1 MNTTEFKNIPIDKI
15 IEPKWD
21 IRKDTKDDD
30 YSDNS
35 NLNGLVQSIKKDG
48 SNQPNH
54 YSHILLTENL
64 SSPID
69 NESTSLFHRISMF
82 L

>member
-15 IEPKWD
+15 IEPEWG

-48 SNQPNH
+48 VINPIII
-54 YSHILLTENL
+54 HI
-64 SSPID
+64 
-69 NESTSLFHRISMF
+69 FC
-82 L
+82 